1 MELALSI
8 HKFARAPKK
17 VILAQFWDK
26 KDCSASCSAMAF
38 QDVPHKGQHRVLY
51 HVKTTIQIRNGYH
64 G

>member
-1 MELALSI
+1 MELLFSI

-38 QDVPHKGQHRVLY
+38 QDVPHKVPTSYLY

>member
-1 MELALSI
+1 MELPFSI

-26 KDCSASCSAMAF
+26 KDCSASCSAVAF
-38 QDVPHKGQHRVLY
+38 QDVPHKDLHRILY